1 MAAQATAATADGACG
16 GAFTATTGRD
26 VAAEARGAE
35 AGGGWACGG
44 AAAVVSTV
52 LRLPLARWVP
62 PTFALDIG
70 LGCRGVAALLT
81 VACERERLDEQ
92 HPEFRR

>member
-1 MAAQATAATADGACG
+1 MAAPATTADGARS

-26 VAAEARGAE
+26 VAAEARGAG

-44 AAAVVSTV
+44 GAAAFSTV
-52 LRLPLARWVP
+52 PVLPLPRWVP